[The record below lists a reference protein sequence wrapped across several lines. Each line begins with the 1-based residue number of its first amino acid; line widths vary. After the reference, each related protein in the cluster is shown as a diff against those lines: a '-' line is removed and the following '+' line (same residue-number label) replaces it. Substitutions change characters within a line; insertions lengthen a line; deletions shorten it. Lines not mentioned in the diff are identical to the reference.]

1 MKKNTI
7 FILLMILFLILF
19 TAASTVGS
27 VEIPLT
33 EIVSIIRGNSGDDT
47 YHKVLLGIRLPR
59 ITQAAVV
66 GLGLGV
72 SGTLLQGLLGNPL
85 ADPYILG
92 ISSGAALGAALA
104 IVLGLGMLGTQ
115 AAAFVTAL
123 ITLALVIFLSR
134 LGPDTGGNTLLL
146 AGIAVSTFLS
156 AILSFIMLLSYRQM
170 SSIVFWM
177 MGDFSLVSWKEVLVS
192 TPPILVGTF
201 VMYMYSKELN
211 AIIMGRES
219 AQHLGV
225 EVNKVVL
232 ITLACSSLVTA
243 AAVAVSG
250 IVGFVGLMVPHITR
264 MLVGPD
270 NRVLMPFSA
279 LMGMIFLVFADAL
292 SRTLIRPGEIPIGI
306 ITALFGGP
314 FFLYLLKNNRIK
326 K

>member
-1 MKKNTI
+1 MKKSI
-7 FILLMILFLILF
+7 VFLLLILLFLVLFV
-19 TAASTVGS
+19 AASMVGS
-27 VEIPLT
+27 IKVPFKEI
-33 EIVSIIRGNSGDDT
+33 ISIIHKDGDDM
-47 YHKVLLGIRLPR
+47 YRKILLGIRFPR
-59 ITQAAVV
+59 IVQAAIV
-66 GLGLGV
+66 GLGLSV
-72 SGTLLQGLLGNPL
+72 SGTVLQGLLGNPL

-92 ISSGAALGAALA
+92 LSSGAALGAALA
-104 IVLGLGMLGTQ
+104 IVMGLGMLGTQ
-115 AAAFVTAL
+115 AVAFIAAL

-156 AILSFIMLLSYRQM
+156 AILSFIMLTSHRQM

-177 MGDFSLVSWKEVLVS
+177 MGDFSLISWNEVFVS
-192 TPPILVGTF
+192 TPAILAGTF
-201 VMYMYSKELN
+201 VMYLYSKELN

-270 NRVLMPFSA
+270 NRILMPFSA
-279 LMGMIFLVFADAL
+279 LTGMIFLVFADAL

-314 FFLYLLKNNRIK
+314 FFLYLLKNNNMRK
-326 K
+326 